1 MILPEELWVGV
12 DLKAQHADFYLS
24 EMGRSLQPPERT
36 QMNVALMSSGVI
48 LDTRWQRSFYAYFDA
63 FLAMA
68 RSIPEIINCCFGK
81 DTRNKEMTAWFRRA
95 LEQDEQDRRQAFT
108 REFEAGGY
116 KDFRQHPLATARNIS
131 FHRAGYASSVEVTL
145 TGLFG
150 VMYVGSPIASIPTIE
165 TRSLPEGDPH
175 YWLMQPSPIPPPRW
189 SDFTFDGKPLFE
201 ECRSYL
207 ALAQRLIEQARSIV
221 QSVHGRNGLSAPP

>member
-1 MILPEELWVGV
+1 
-12 DLKAQHADFYLS
+12 
-24 EMGRSLQPPERT
+24 
-36 QMNVALMSSGVI
+36 
-48 LDTRWQRSFYAYFDA
+48 
-63 FLAMA
+63 MA

-81 DTRNKEMTAWFRRA
+81 DTHMTAWFRA
-95 LEQDEQDRRQAFT
+95 LEQGEQDRRQAFT

-150 VMYVGSPIASIPTIE
+150 VTYVGSPIASIPTTE

-175 YWLMQPSPIPPPRW
+175 GWLMQPSPLHPMW
-189 SDFTFDGKPLFE
+189 SDFSFDGKPLFE

-221 QSVHGRNGLSAPP
+221 QSVHGTNGLCPPPLRTPLA

>member
-150 VMYVGSPIASIPTIE
+150 VTYVGSPIASIPTTE

-175 YWLMQPSPIPPPRW
+175 YWLMQPSPIPPPMW

-221 QSVHGRNGLSAPP
+221 QSVHGRNGLSPPP